1 MFREFNKVLKSESFK
16 LFGGFEESEESEEFK
31 MFGKF
36 GNSWSCDR
44 SLYHSPILLVPQS
57 PSPPLFFQRNAKYF
71 FLNLNLINTNHL

>member
-36 GNSWSCDR
+36 GNGWSCDR
-44 SLYHSPILLVPQS
+44 PLSHSPILLVLQFPSS
-57 PSPPLFFQRNAKYF
+57 PSFTIAMQHI
-71 FLNLNLINTNHL
+71 FL